1 MSESPA
7 LQSARK
13 GRAALEAFQRANPS
27 STLDFR
33 GVDFRDPQNE
43 CIEFSG
49 FEFLL
54 DVDFGEAE
62 FGDTPDPWRFGAC
75 HSPSGR
81 GAVRGAALFQEAVF
95 NGHALFA
102 RASFGNGARFDGS
115 VFRQG
120 ASFVQTK
127 FAGHVTF
134 SLAVFKTVSF
144 GESILG
150 THASFN
156 DILVVHECSF
166 EETIF
171 GEYACFDRA
180 FFERAHFQSSLFGH
194 TASFESGVF
203 YALAQ
208 FNNTEFG
215 PGANFAGVS
224 FCSRAGFEEAIFGDY
239 ASFQGKSL
247 QTVLDIAN
255 ERAKSLPPEYAQ
267 IVKDRAQTADPSA
280 FIRAGFSGAS
290 FTSKTHQYA
299 AKFSMAE
306 GVAARVVEGA
316 KEFARRIRILF
327 YPASPLRRDGFA
339 GCDFSNRSL
348 KGSADFSRVRFE
360 QPPNFQGV
368 DPAVALDLAAARFS
382 FRATEWPRLRH
393 WTTKT
398 ETVTRLRRLR
408 KIAKDIDE
416 PDIEQSLFILQRMA
430 ERGVAWRVWWDDVLL
445 GWGIYHLINAHLK
458 GRMTT
463 DISRLKR
470 RWPSRLVRSAR
481 VAVTGIGRPLMLTF
495 LVFIYRYSSDFGRS
509 TALPAA
515 WFALVLFG
523 FARWYSLYA
532 AVSARFQDLIAFSFS
547 HSFPISPMTRQ
558 SFDAIASRLFPGGIP
573 TDVLMISTGQSIL
586 ETLFL
591 FLIALSIRN
600 HFRVR

>member
-1 MSESPA
+1 MPESAA
-7 LQSARK
+7 LLAARQ
-13 GRAALEAFQRANPS
+13 GRAALEAFQRANPG

-62 FGDTPDPWRFGAC
+62 FGDTPDPWRVHGYR
-75 HSPSGR
+75 PPIGP
-81 GAVRGAALFQEAVF
+81 GPVRGAALFHKAVF

-102 RASFGNGARFDGS
+102 RASFGEGARFDGS
-115 VFRQG
+115 AFKQG
-120 ASFVQTK
+120 ASFVQTR
-127 FAGHVTF
+127 FAGHATF
-134 SLAVFKTVSF
+134 SLAVFQTVSF
-144 GESILG
+144 GESVLG
-150 THASFN
+150 THAFFN
-156 DILVVHECSF
+156 DILVVDECSF

-171 GEYACFDRA
+171 GEYASFERA

-194 TASFESGVF
+194 SASFESAVF

-215 PGANFAGVS
+215 PGANFSGVS
-224 FCSRAGFEEAIFGDY
+224 FCSRAGFEEAVFGDY
-239 ASFQGKSL
+239 ASFQGKSR
-247 QTVLDIAN
+247 QTIIDIAN
-255 ERAKSLPPEYAQ
+255 ERSKSLSSQYAQ
-267 IVKDRAQTADPSA
+267 IVKDRAQSADPSV
-280 FIRAGFSGAS
+280 FLRAGFSGAS
-290 FTSKTHQYA
+290 FTSRAHHYA
-299 AKFSMAE
+299 TKFSMAE
-306 GVAARVVEGA
+306 GFAARGVEGA
-316 KEFARRIRILF
+316 REFARRIRVLF

-339 GCDFSNRSL
+339 GCDFSNRSI

-360 QPPNFQGV
+360 QPPNFQNV
-368 DPAVALDLAAARFS
+368 DPATALDLAEARFS
-382 FRATEWPRLRH
+382 FRATEWPRLRY

-430 ERGVAWRVWWDDVLL
+430 ERGVAWRVWWDNVLQ

-458 GRMTT
+458 GRRTT
-463 DISRLKR
+463 DISRLRR
-470 RWPSRLVRSAR
+470 RWPSRLARSAR
-481 VAVTGIGRPLMLTF
+481 VAVTGSGRPLMLTF
-495 LVFIYRYSSDFGRS
+495 LAFIYRYSSDFGRS
-509 TALPAA
+509 IALPAV

-532 AVSARFQDLIAFSFS
+532 AVSVRFQDLIAFSFS
-547 HSFPISPMTRQ
+547 HSFPLSPVTRQ

-573 TDVLMISTGQSIL
+573 SDVLMISTGQSIL
-586 ETLFL
+586 QTLFL